1 MRRSLIVFGLL
12 LVAGPARAQR
22 QWEPLYTP
30 STFSYGFHGFLLGAS
45 AGVGVG
51 YLAGRSGGFQRDEWR
66 SLAYGAG
73 VGALTG
79 GALGLGLGISDM
91 AYQTP
96 GRGWF
101 VLRDGGY
108 GLAFGGATGVIV
120 GGLSALSANDSE
132 RIVVGAAVGGLVGT
146 VFGLILGVVEGQRW
160 QRPLARLSLAAASGA
175 DGRLRWMPALSGRF

>member
-1 MRRSLIVFGLL
+1 MRRSLIVLGLL
-12 LVAGPARAQR
+12 LLAGPARAQR

-51 YLAGRSGGFQRDEWR
+51 YLAGRSGGFHRDEWR
-66 SLAYGAG
+66 ALAYGAG

-108 GLAFGGATGVIV
+108 GLAFGAATGAIV
-120 GGLSALSANDSE
+120 GGLSALSSNDGE
-132 RIVVGAAVGGLVGT
+132 RVLVGVAIGGLTGT
-146 VFGLILGVVEGQRW
+146 VFGLILGVLEGQRW
-160 QRPLARLSLAAASGA
+160 QRPVAWLSLATASAA
-175 DGRLRWMPALSGRF
+175 DGSLQWMPAISGWY

>member
-1 MRRSLIVFGLL
+1 MRRSLIVLGLL
-12 LVAGPARAQR
+12 LLAGPARAQR

-30 STFSYGFHGFLLGAS
+30 STFSYGFHGFLLGAF

-51 YLAGRSGGFQRDEWR
+51 YLAGRSGGFHRDEWR
-66 SLAYGAG
+66 ALAYGAG

-79 GALGLGLGISDM
+79 GAIGLGLGISDM

-108 GLAFGGATGVIV
+108 GLAFGAATGAIV
-120 GGLSALSANDSE
+120 GGLSALSANDGE
-132 RIVVGAAVGGLVGT
+132 RVLVGAAIGGLTGT

-160 QRPLARLSLAAASGA
+160 QRPVAWLSLAAASDAG
-175 DGRLRWMPALSGRF
+175 GGLHWMPAISGCY